1 MSDTPQTIQEIIDRS
16 SHRQVEDGA
25 GKWHRGVLVKITDL
39 RTIEAKLAVA
49 ENNAEIWRKSG
60 ERSAREWNSLLT
72 TKNQRIEELEAI
84 AAAKD

>member
-16 SHRQVEDGA
+16 SRRHVQDGT
-25 GKWHRGVLVKITDL
+25 GEWCDGVIVKVSDL
-39 RTIEAKLAVA
+39 RTIEAKLATS